1 MEDESL
7 YINQKC
13 ASGWV
18 KGRKL
23 DLSVC
28 QPTIATC
35 HSFISTEQAAGTF
48 TNYTE
53 TLPLGSECTVKID
66 ASNYVGRVIFD
77 DSDTLG
83 VEVKGYKIGKPITVK
98 AGEV

>member
-1 MEDESL
+1 MEDQSL

-23 DLSVC
+23 ELSVC
-28 QPTIATC
+28 QANIATC
-35 HSFISTEQAAGTF
+35 HSFISTDQAVGTF
-48 TNYTE
+48 TNFTE
-53 TLPLGSECTVKID
+53 TLPLDSSCIVKID

-83 VEVKGYKIGKPITVK
+83 VDIKNYKIG
-98 AGEV
+98 